1 MSNPYAIPVKG
12 ECKVEDVMYWCYERE
27 VIRLQKVQGIEAP
40 WTTDPILSTYRFCNV
55 DRRDDKVTQW
65 MIDNIYSKYY
75 DMEDLWL
82 VAIICRLINWPPTL
96 QKLFELY
103 MPTGAEE
110 FDTGRFANS
119 LQQVVDN
126 SEKAY
131 GGAYVTY
138 PGREPGVKKS
148 EFFAYRVLPSLIE
161 RRDLIRD
168 AINRNF
174 VELSVKE
181 MSSGFG
187 VSTFMSGQAISDLTY
202 VEGQLDKGE
211 DLYTYAPQGPGSVS
225 GMNRLFGRPKS
236 ATWAQKDFNNNLIT
250 VRERLVSELG
260 FDRLSLHSV
269 QNVFCEMDKY
279 WRVLNEEGRPRT
291 KYSPELSF

>member
-1 MSNPYAIPVKG
+1 MSNPFSIPVKG
-12 ECKVEDVMYWCYERE
+12 ECKVEDIMYWCYERE
-27 VIRLQKVQGIEAP
+27 VIRLQKVQGVEAP
-40 WTTDPILSTYRFCNV
+40 WTTDPILSAYRFCNV
-55 DRRDDKVTQW
+55 DRRDDRVTQW
-65 MIDNIYSKYY
+65 LIDNVYSKYS

-82 VAIICRLINWPPTL
+82 IAIICRLVNWPPTL

-103 MPTGAEE
+103 TPKYAEE
-110 FDTGRFANS
+110 FDAGYFASS
-119 LQQVVDN
+119 LQYIADN
-126 SEKAY
+126 SEKVY

-148 EFFAYRVLPSLIE
+148 EFFAYKVLPSLVE
-161 RRDLIRD
+161 RRELIRD

-174 VELSVKE
+174 VELSVLE

-202 VEGQLDKGE
+202 VEGQLDKAE
-211 DLYTYAPQGPGSVS
+211 DLHTYAPQGPGSIS
-225 GMNRLFGRPKS
+225 GMNRLFDRAKGASWSK
-236 ATWAQKDFNNNLIT
+236 KDFNSNLID
-250 VRERLVSELG
+250 VRNHLVSELG
-260 FDRLSLHSV
+260 FDKLSLHSV

-291 KYSPELSF
+291 KYTPETSF